1 MGIFDDAL
9 KNSVPGGN
17 ITKPLI
23 IAAGALI
30 LGKMLSGRSAPDESE
45 PTQSLPTSR
54 SAPAPAPDQHDDGGI
69 LGGLGGLLE
78 KLNQA
83 GHGEAANSWVGPGQN
98 APIQPGQLGNAL
110 GQQTISDLARKA
122 GMSEQDLLSQ
132 LAQALPGLI
141 DKLTPN
147 GRVPSSLDELRS
159 NFR

>member
-30 LGKMLSGRSAPDESE
+30 LGKMLSGRGAQPEEAQPQQSGSSPADEADE
-45 PTQSLPTSR
+45 QE
-54 SAPAPAPDQHDDGGI
+54 GGL

-78 KLNQA
+78 KLNQT
-83 GHGEAANSWVGPGQN
+83 GHGDTANSWVGKGQN

-122 GMSEQDLLSQ
+122 GINEQDLLNQLSQ
-132 LAQALPGLI
+132 VLPGLV

-147 GRVPSSLDELRS
+147 GRLPQSLSELRS